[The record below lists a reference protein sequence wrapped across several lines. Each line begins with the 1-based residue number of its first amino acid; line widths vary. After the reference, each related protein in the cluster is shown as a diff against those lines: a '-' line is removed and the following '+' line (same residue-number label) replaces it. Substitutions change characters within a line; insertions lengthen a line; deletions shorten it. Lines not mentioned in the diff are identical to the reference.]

1 MPMPATHDL
10 IAEVQRAG
18 YQITNAQQLRTNRW
32 LLTLKDASGAAIL
45 VLVQARPLI
54 TAADV
59 QDLAELV
66 RLRNGARGI
75 LWAYGGSFSSAAQRT
90 LAELAD
96 NRLRL
101 CTALPP
107 ATQPEGGEAIQ
118 GRPALRTTS

>member
-1 MPMPATHDL
+1 MPATHDL
-10 IAEVQRAG
+10 LAEAQRAG
-18 YQITNAQQLRTNRW
+18 YQIVDAQQVRTNRW
-32 LLTLKDASGAAIL
+32 LLTLRDAGGAAIV

-66 RLRNGARGI
+66 RLRNGARGL
-75 LWAYGGSFSSAAQRT
+75 LWAYGGSLSPAAQRT

-96 NRLRL
+96 NRLRP

-107 ATQPEGGEAIQ
+107 AAQPEGGEAVQ
-118 GRPALRTTS
+118 ARPALRTTS

>member
-1 MPMPATHDL
+1 MAMPATHELLREAD
-10 IAEVQRAG
+10 RAG
-18 YQITNAQQLRTNRW
+18 YQIINSQQLRTNRW
-32 LLTLKDASGAAIL
+32 LLTLKDTTGAAIL

-66 RLRNGARGI
+66 RLRGGIRGL
-75 LWAYGGSFSSAAQRT
+75 LWAYGGSFSPAAQRT

-101 CTALPP
+101 CTALP
-107 ATQPEGGEAIQ
+107 AAQPESDEAVKVS
-118 GRPALRTTS
+118 PALRPIS